1 MFDGVPLH
9 HKENEFITRRTREQL
24 LSGGDCAGTILKSH
38 ILPNVL
44 CSGGDAD
51 DGDVDGNGDGDDD
64 SDDMILVGMMV
75 DVIIQR

>member
-1 MFDGVPLH
+1 M
-9 HKENEFITRRTREQL
+9 
-24 LSGGDCAGTILKSH
+24 SGEGCAGTILKSH

-64 SDDMILVGMMV
+64 SYDIILMGMMV
-75 DVIIQR
+75 DVMIQR

>member
-1 MFDGVPLH
+1 M
-9 HKENEFITRRTREQL
+9 
-24 LSGGDCAGTILKSH
+24 SGGGCAGTILKSH

-64 SDDMILVGMMV
+64 SVHITLMGMMV
-75 DVIIQR
+75 DVMIRQ